1 MAKLFDNRLGAG
13 VLVADERV
21 NELIGSGDYSFLQG
35 PPVFVQDEG
44 GTLYTVPPEN
54 AREALETGYT
64 YAPEEVVREAK
75 LKKEIEETPWTT
87 AGYGLARSL
96 TFGLSDFF
104 RPGASQQELRLR
116 REIQPL
122 ITAGAEIGGLISP
135 MGLTGLAARG
145 MAKGSA
151 NVIRGISSAMAK
163 TKGLKT
169 AGSVLNSRVVRGA
182 VGGAAEGGI
191 VGTMYGVSGQ
201 LLDNPENYDLFADHM
216 YAGAKFGAVAGGVIS
231 VIGSALK
238 GIGGKFK
245 KETYRSYFKA
255 LDPKIKDVNDVTR
268 NKAFPQNVFRLGK
281 RIKEMDDKGTLK
293 NLNDPEALHEE
304 TTFLI
309 NVYAG
314 KLDDLKTQAETAV
327 KKSGQSVEDVQFN
340 PNKVADR
347 MMAEIVDNPKGL
359 GRGMVQDPKMVSKQE
374 RAVASIEAFR
384 NLGKSKTGIPHKT
397 LSFRESEAHKSWYQ
411 KHLANYKKNPEDA
424 DYFNEMARIIKEES
438 ESALDAL
445 SAKLSNVKGFNQQI
459 YAEFLEAKSIY
470 GTLKQIQSIAANA
483 FAREVV
489 NARLPL
495 TSYIVGGSLA
505 GGTLGGVL
513 GGDSESILTGGL
525 GAAGIF
531 FGTAMARKLLR
542 DSGDLLIARTLG
554 RITDWGDRLNN
565 ANISQAAIQTA
576 VNTLVRGGAA
586 TTIKIANPL
595 PKSPKA
601 TVERYK
607 ELKKDIEEIQ
617 TSPETLYTRLENML
631 PEVEGDQTINRELA
645 QTMAN
650 IVGFLQ
656 EKLPENTSTSQLLF
670 NNDQV
675 PPMNQILK
683 FMRYVDILD
692 SPNKVLQLVAAG
704 QLMPEHMEALKTV
717 FPRLHQ
723 AHIEAILEGLT
734 EKGLP
739 LKLNQAQR
747 QSLSRFL
754 GTAASRMFSTEFTK
768 RTQGA
773 YSEARQQQT
782 QGKKGPNLK
791 MPNLNTPTVAAMNL

>member
-1 MAKLFDNRLGAG
+1 
-13 VLVADERV
+13 
-21 NELIGSGDYSFLQG
+21 
-35 PPVFVQDEG
+35 
-44 GTLYTVPPEN
+44 
-54 AREALETGYT
+54 
-64 YAPEEVVREAK
+64 
-75 LKKEIEETPWTT
+75 
-87 AGYGLARSL
+87 
-96 TFGLSDFF
+96 
-104 RPGASQQELRLR
+104 
-116 REIQPL
+116 
-122 ITAGAEIGGLISP
+122 
-135 MGLTGLAARG
+135 
-145 MAKGSA
+145 
-151 NVIRGISSAMAK
+151 
-163 TKGLKT
+163 
-169 AGSVLNSRVVRGA
+169 
-182 VGGAAEGGI
+182 
-191 VGTMYGVSGQ
+191 
-201 LLDNPENYDLFADHM
+201 
-216 YAGAKFGAVAGGVIS
+216 
-231 VIGSALK
+231 
-238 GIGGKFK
+238 
-245 KETYRSYFKA
+245 
-255 LDPKIKDVNDVTR
+255 
-268 NKAFPQNVFRLGK
+268 
-281 RIKEMDDKGTLK
+281 
-293 NLNDPEALHEE
+293 
-304 TTFLI
+304 
-309 NVYAG
+309 
-314 KLDDLKTQAETAV
+314 
-327 KKSGQSVEDVQFN
+327 
-340 PNKVADR
+340 
-347 MMAEIVDNPKGL
+347 
-359 GRGMVQDPKMVSKQE
+359 
-374 RAVASIEAFR
+374 
-384 NLGKSKTGIPHKT
+384 
-397 LSFRESEAHKSWYQ
+397 
-411 KHLANYKKNPEDA
+411 
-424 DYFNEMARIIKEES
+424 
-438 ESALDAL
+438 
-445 SAKLSNVKGFNQQI
+445 
-459 YAEFLEAKSIY
+459 
-470 GTLKQIQSIAANA
+470 
-483 FAREVV
+483 
-489 NARLPL
+489 L

-607 ELKKDIEEIQ
+607 KLKKDIEEIQ

>member
-64 YAPEEVVREAK
+64 YAPEEVVQEAK

-96 TFGLSDFF
+96 TFGLSDFI
-104 RPGASQQELRLR
+104 RPGASKQELRLR
-116 REIQPL
+116 REMQPL

-135 MGLTGLAARG
+135 MGITGLAARG

-151 NVIRGISSAMAK
+151 NVISGISGAMAR

-169 AGSVLNSRVVRGA
+169 AGSVLNSRVVRGT

-216 YAGAKFGAVAGGVIS
+216 YAGAKFGAVGGGVIS
-231 VIGSALK
+231 VIGGALK

-327 KKSGQSVEDVQFN
+327 KKSGQSVDDVQFN
-340 PNKVADR
+340 PGKVADR
-347 MMAEIVDNPKGL
+347 MMDEIVDNPKGL

-374 RAVASIEAFR
+374 RAIASIEAFR
-384 NLGKSKTGIPHKT
+384 KLGQSEKVIGPFRVRQQYQKT
-397 LSFRESEAHKSWYQ
+397 LRLRKFITSEYKDRLKN
-411 KHLANYKKNPEDA
+411 KH
-424 DYFNEMARIIKEES
+424 
-438 ESALDAL
+438 
-445 SAKLSNVKGFNQQI
+445 
-459 YAEFLEAKSIY
+459 
-470 GTLKQIQSIAANA
+470 
-483 FAREVV
+483 FA
-489 NARLPL
+489 
-495 TSYIVGGSLA
+495 
-505 GGTLGGVL
+505 
-513 GGDSESILTGGL
+513 
-525 GAAGIF
+525 
-531 FGTAMARKLLR
+531 
-542 DSGDLLIARTLG
+542 ARTWNFVFFP
-554 RITDWGDRLNN
+554 ITAGMNYRRCRL
-565 ANISQAAIQTA
+565 
-576 VNTLVRGGAA
+576 L
-586 TTIKIANPL
+586 
-595 PKSPKA
+595 
-601 TVERYK
+601 
-607 ELKKDIEEIQ
+607 
-617 TSPETLYTRLENML
+617 
-631 PEVEGDQTINRELA
+631 
-645 QTMAN
+645 
-650 IVGFLQ
+650 
-656 EKLPENTSTSQLLF
+656 
-670 NNDQV
+670 
-675 PPMNQILK
+675 
-683 FMRYVDILD
+683 
-692 SPNKVLQLVAAG
+692 
-704 QLMPEHMEALKTV
+704 
-717 FPRLHQ
+717 
-723 AHIEAILEGLT
+723 
-734 EKGLP
+734 
-739 LKLNQAQR
+739 
-747 QSLSRFL
+747 
-754 GTAASRMFSTEFTK
+754 
-768 RTQGA
+768 
-773 YSEARQQQT
+773 
-782 QGKKGPNLK
+782 
-791 MPNLNTPTVAAMNL
+791 